1 MLDRAALEDGA
12 VLVERAAQIAARLTA
27 RGAGAEAAG
36 RLPEETIAEVID
48 AGLMRAAVPRRFGG
62 LEVEYRHIPQIQRAL
77 GRGCLATAWTIGI
90 LIQHSFQVGL
100 YSEELQQ
107 EIWADGPDT
116 FVPGYIVPGGTA
128 KRVDGGYRLSGHW
141 RFGSGFPH
149 GQWIVLS
156 APEVV
161 NGEKATLLRLALPV
175 KDAKAI
181 NNWQVSGLAGTG
193 TWDCSIDDVF
203 VPAHRAMPAAGMQ
216 DGTAPGIAVNRGPLW
231 RIALIPFY
239 YPNMSAMML
248 GAAEGV
254 AALVREQMGKRVFAY
269 GGAHAA
275 DLGYVRANL
284 GRHTLLLNAAAAL
297 WEAQVALVER
307 AAYGGASGASGA
319 SGEAGAATA
328 ARGDGYASNA
338 ERFGVRA
345 NCAWVVKQ
353 ARAAVNELCDQAG
366 TSSFFMNSPLQRFHR
381 EINVL
386 SSHAFYEFDRIATA
400 YGQVLLD
407 DTLPAGE
414 MA

>member
-1 MLDRAALEDGA
+1 MPDQFTGVDGA
-12 VLVERAAQIAARLTA
+12 TLVARAEQIATRLTA
-27 RGAGAEAAG
+27 RGAAAEAAG

-48 AGLMRAAVPRRFGG
+48 AGLMRAAVPKRFGG
-62 LEVEYRHIPQIQRAL
+62 LEVEFRHIPQIQRAL

-90 LIQHSFQVGL
+90 LIQHNFQIGL
-100 YSEELQQ
+100 YPEELQQ
-107 EIWADGPDT
+107 EVWADGPDT

-128 KRVDGGYRLSGHW
+128 TRVDGGYRLKGHW

-149 GQWIVLS
+149 GQWVVLS
-156 APEVV
+156 AHEVV
-161 NGEKATLLRLALPV
+161 NGEKGMLLRLALPI
-175 KDAKAI
+175 KDAQAI
-181 NNWQVSGLAGTG
+181 NNWQVSGPAGTG
-193 TWDCSIDDVF
+193 TWDCTVDDVF

-254 AALVREQMGKRVFAY
+254 AALVREQMRKRVFAY

-297 WEAQVALVER
+297 WEAQVALVEK
-307 AAYGGASGASGA
+307 AACGGTSDGASGGA
-319 SGEAGAATA
+319 
-328 ARGDGYASNA
+328 RDDGYASNA

>member
-1 MLDRAALEDGA
+1 MLDRVAQIDGA
-12 VLVERAAQIAARLTA
+12 VLVERAAQIASRLTA
-27 RGAGAEAAG
+27 RGSAAEAAG

-48 AGLMRAAVPRRFGG
+48 AGLMRAAVPKRFGG
-62 LEVEYRHIPQIQRAL
+62 LEVDYRHIPQIQRAL

-90 LIQHSFQVGL
+90 LIQHNFQVGL
-100 YSEELQQ
+100 YSEELQE

-128 KRVDGGYRLSGHW
+128 TRVDGGYRLKGHW

-156 APEVV
+156 AHEVV
-161 NGEKATLLRLALPV
+161 NGEKGQLLRLAVPV
-175 KDAKAI
+175 GDAKAI

-203 VPAHRAMPAAGMQ
+203 VPAHRTMSAAGMQ
-216 DGTAPGIAVNRGPLW
+216 DGTAPGVAVNRGPLW

-269 GGAHAA
+269 GGVHAA

-307 AAYGGASGASGA
+307 AAHGGTGGA
-319 SGEAGAATA
+319 
-328 ARGDGYASNA
+328 ARDDGYASNA

-353 ARAAVNELCDQAG
+353 SRAAVNELCDQAG

-407 DTLPAGE
+407 DTLPSGE

>member
-1 MLDRAALEDGA
+1 MLDHYTGVDGA
-12 VLVERAAQIAARLTA
+12 TLVARAEQIATRLTA
-27 RGAGAEAAG
+27 RGAAAEAAG
-36 RLPEETIAEVID
+36 RLPDETIAEVID
-48 AGLMRAAVPRRFGG
+48 AGLMRAAVPKRFGG
-62 LEVEYRHIPQIQRAL
+62 LEVEFRHIPQIQRAL

-90 LIQHSFQVGL
+90 LIQHNFQVGL

-128 KRVDGGYRLSGHW
+128 TRVDGGYRLKGHW

-156 APEVV
+156 AHEVV
-161 NGEKATLLRLALPV
+161 NGEKGTLLRLALPV
-175 KDAKAI
+175 KDAQAI

-193 TWDCSIDDVF
+193 TWDCTVDDVF

-216 DGTAPGIAVNRGPLW
+216 DGSAPGIAVNRGPLW

-254 AALVREQMGKRVFAY
+254 AALVREQMRKRVFAY

-307 AAYGGASGASGA
+307 AAHSGKGDGA
-319 SGEAGAATA
+319 
-328 ARGDGYASNA
+328 RDDGYASNA

-353 ARAAVNELCDQAG
+353 SRAVVNELCDQAG

-386 SSHAFYEFDRIATA
+386 SSHAFYEFDRIATS